1 MTIATVST
9 LRPAAIQRPPSASVK
24 LLCVVEG
31 ANDIEFLVRISR
43 IIATA
48 RPGIPDLASLQK
60 TGELAILP
68 RGGGDLLFWADRL
81 APLGAKQFHLSDREI
96 EPECHSRQQA
106 VRMLNRRAGCRAAV
120 TRKRTLENY
129 LHPAAIFEARG
140 VDVEFHDQDD
150 VAEVVAR
157 RLFAARIGTPQ
168 WANLPSRARKRL
180 CYRVKKWL
188 NTKAV
193 DRMTYE
199 RLADRGGAE
208 EITGWLSTI
217 RELLAAA

>member
-1 MTIATVST
+1 MTIAPVPV
-9 LRPAAIQRPPSASVK
+9 LRPAANQRPPLSSVK
-24 LLCVVEG
+24 LICIVEG

-60 TGELAILP
+60 AGELAILP

-81 APLGAKQFHLSDREI
+81 APIGAKQFHLSDREI
-96 EPECHSRQQA
+96 EPECNSRQQA
-106 VRMLNRRAGCRAAV
+106 VRIINRRAGCRAAV

-140 VDVEFHDQDD
+140 VYVEFHDQDD

-157 RLFAARIGTPQ
+157 RSLAARIRTPP

-188 NTKAV
+188 NTEAV

-199 RLADRGGAE
+199 HLVERGGAE
-208 EITGWLSTI
+208 EIASWLSTI
-217 RELLAAA
+217 RELLAAS